1 MEQTS
6 FIEQV
11 KIYNNINE
19 NIREYVTDLL
29 EIFPNSFVNENQ
41 EFIAVPKTNLYF
53 ILNNCNNLL
62 DIKCK
67 VLEWFSRDAYKAR
80 PFRINWRNEEYQ
92 DDIREKINDYLGTDF
107 TRDDMKIIYCK
118 LGNAI
123 NHNLTI
129 EFINSGYD
137 MKLLSED

>member
-53 ILNNCNNLL
+53 ILENCNSLL

-67 VLEWFSRDAYKAR
+67 VLEWFSRDAYKAE
-80 PFRINWRNEEYQ
+80 PFRRNLRNEEYQ
-92 DDIREKINDYLGTDF
+92 NNIREKMNDFLGTDF

-123 NHNLTI
+123 KHNLTI

-137 MKLLSED
+137 MNLLCQE

>member
-1 MEQTS
+1 MEETS

-29 EIFPNSFVNENQ
+29 EIFPKSFVNENQ

-53 ILNNCNNLL
+53 ILGNCNSLL

-67 VLEWFSRDAYKAR
+67 VLEWFSRDAYKAE
-80 PFRINWRNEEYQ
+80 PFRCKWRNEEYQ

-129 EFINSGYD
+129 DFVNSGYD
-137 MKLLSED
+137 MGVIK